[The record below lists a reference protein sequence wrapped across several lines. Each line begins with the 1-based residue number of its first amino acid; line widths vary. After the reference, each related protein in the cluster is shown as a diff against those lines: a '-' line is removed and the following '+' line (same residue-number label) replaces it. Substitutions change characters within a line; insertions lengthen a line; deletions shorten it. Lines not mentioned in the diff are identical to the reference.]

1 MNVIFAGTPA
11 FAARALSAILDAG
24 FKVPL
29 VLTQPDRPSGRG
41 MKLTASAVK
50 QMALQHDIPV
60 AQPISLRLNGK
71 YPEDAQTTRAQIIA
85 AQADVMVVAA
95 YGLILPQDVLDL
107 PQHGCINIH
116 ASLLPRW
123 RGAAPIHRA
132 IESGD
137 SETGITLMQM
147 DAGLDTGDM
156 LAIERL
162 PITEQHTTATLH
174 DELADLGARMVVEYL
189 CQLRDGTAPQTTP
202 QPTEGVTYADKIDK
216 AEAKIDWTQSA
227 QTIARKV
234 RALDPA
240 PGCVCTYEEQPLKI
254 WAAQVNQIDQVDPTD
269 KTKEVLDQ
277 ARAGTIIGMD
287 KHGVR
292 VVCGD
297 GSVLRITQMQ
307 KAGGKRS
314 PAHQVADSLNLAAQQ
329 RLN

>member
-11 FAARALSAILDAG
+11 FAARALSAIIDAG
-24 FKVPL
+24 FHVPL

-41 MKLTASAVK
+41 MKLTPSAVK
-50 QMALQHDIPV
+50 QVAEQHGIRV

-71 YPEDAQTTRAQIIA
+71 YPEDAQTARAQIIA
-85 AQADVMVVAA
+85 AQADIMVVAA

-107 PQHGCINIH
+107 PKHGCVNIH

-156 LAIERL
+156 LAVERL

-174 DELADLGARMVVEYL
+174 DELAEMGARMVVDYL
-189 CQLRDGTAPQTTP
+189 RQLRDGTAPQATP
-202 QPTEGVTYADKIDK
+202 QPTEGVSYAEKIDK
-216 AEAKIDWTQSA
+216 TEAKIDWTQSA
-227 QTIARKV
+227 QAIARKV

-240 PGCVCTYEEQPLKI
+240 PGCVCTYTSESAEQPLKI
-254 WAAQVNQIDQVDPTD
+254 WAAQAETSIRT
-269 KTKEVLDQ
+269 EH
-277 ARAGTIIGMD
+277 AAGTIIGVD

-292 VVCGD
+292 VVCGN
-297 GSVLRITQMQ
+297 GSVLCITQMQ

-314 PAHQVADSLNLAAQQ
+314 PAHQVAESLKLTVQQ